1 MINLINEYLGE
12 KKFEAILVALI
23 LIGLTLVFKENITT
37 LFNNIFNSQID
48 SLVNQLLN

>member
-1 MINLINEYLGE
+1 MINLINEYLGV

-23 LIGLTLVFKENITT
+23 LVGLTLVFKENITT
-37 LFNNIFNSQID
+37 LLSNIFETQID